1 MPDPHTVLLAQI
13 KAAYGAL
20 PDMRVWDNKTMGV
33 YVGEKVGSTRGGDI
47 VLRRARFVKAGLA
60 TGSSDLIGI
69 APGGFFL
76 SIEVKTGKARPSKQQ
91 KRFIELVNDL
101 GGIAGVARNLE
112 DVKVL
117 LRRG

>member
-20 PDMRVWDNKTMGV
+20 PDMRIWDNKTMGV
-33 YVGEKVGSTRGGDI
+33 WVGEKVGSTRGGNV
-47 VLRRARFVKAGLA
+47 VLRRARFVKVGLA

-69 APGGFFL
+69 APGGLFL
-76 SIEVKTGKARPSKQQ
+76 AVEAKTGKARPGPQQ
-91 KRFIELVNDL
+91 KRFIEVVNDL
-101 GGIAGVARNLE
+101 GGVAGVARNVE
-112 DVKVL
+112 DMETI